1 MRITEIRKV
10 LVKQILFAYQTLFQQ
25 PWIAV
30 YLTSYK
36 LETFPF
42 NRRYFYFCSKQTLI
56 FIYTNVLFF
65 KMLCYSV
72 FKGRRSCSGVFC
84 KKVFLK
90 ISQNS
95 PENICVGVSFFI
107 NFIKKET
114 STQVFPFVSC
124 EKFSN
129 TFFIE
134 HVWRVLLKSVCF
146 KCFSTEV
153 LPSKASIISCDSWL

>member
-1 MRITEIRKV
+1 
-10 LVKQILFAYQTLFQQ
+10 
-25 PWIAV
+25 
-30 YLTSYK
+30 
-36 LETFPF
+36 
-42 NRRYFYFCSKQTLI
+42 
-56 FIYTNVLFF
+56 
-65 KMLCYSV
+65 MLCYSV

-153 LPSKASIISCDSWL
+153 LPSKASIISCDSWLWWYLKSPICFFLLELPFRSVQHGGFIILSRMPWWSDVFKRNTCSGASCNLYTWYI

>member
-1 MRITEIRKV
+1 
-10 LVKQILFAYQTLFQQ
+10 
-25 PWIAV
+25 
-30 YLTSYK
+30 
-36 LETFPF
+36 
-42 NRRYFYFCSKQTLI
+42 
-56 FIYTNVLFF
+56 
-65 KMLCYSV
+65 MLCYSV

-114 STQVFPFVSC
+114 STQVFPSMSC

-153 LPSKASIISCDSWL
+153 LPSKASIISCDSWLWWYLKSPICFFLLELPFRSVQHGGFIILSRMPWWSDVFKRNTCSSASCNLYTWYI